1 MMFEQ
6 YCRKVLISDIFMS
19 SKDIVGD
26 EKSEELLMTEK
37 RKYPE
42 VFKWKI
48 VVIVIVVLIAVVLV
62 VDLVMFIYLKNHGL
76 RKYNYTFAADMVN
89 LLAGTQIT
97 KAQFVNLIGGLTS
110 SYSDI
115 WFQNAAE
122 LTSWTQSS
130 GLLFDIDEA
139 GKFFQTKVTERITLI
154 HFRNLTE
161 DYVVGAFTNIPFQ
174 LPAGTWEDYLANA
187 SNSYYN
193 FEIGKHGV
201 S

>member
-1 MMFEQ
+1 
-6 YCRKVLISDIFMS
+6 MS

-26 EKSEELLMTEK
+26 EKNEELLMTEK

-48 VVIVIVVLIAVVLV
+48 AVIVIVVLIAIILV
-62 VDLVMFIYLKNHGL
+62 VDLIMFLYLKNHEL

-97 KAQFVNLIGGLTS
+97 KAQFVNLVGGLTA

-115 WFQNAAE
+115 WFQNAAKVA
-122 LTSWTQSS
+122 SWTQSPD
-130 GLLFDIDEA
+130 LLLNVYEA
-139 GKFFQTKVTERITLI
+139 GKFFETKVTERITLI
-154 HFRNLTE
+154 RFRDLTTE
-161 DYVVGAFTNIPFQ
+161 YIVGAYTNILFQ
-174 LPAGTWEDYLANA
+174 LPTDTWKNYLANA

-193 FEIGKHGV
+193 FKIGKDGF